1 MNIWYLIATCNFY
14 LENYFW
20 QNYFNE
26 SRISN
31 DSIINKF
38 SHFVIDAD
46 WKKKIIPNFIKFFLF
61 LFKLIKKKY
70 SYQWILIINH
80 IFLLNNVKKYPQ
92 LSENE
97 QRERAREKIANEIFR

>member
-46 WKKKIIPNFIKFFLF
+46 WKKKIIPNFIKFLF
-61 LFKLIKKKY
+61 LF
-70 SYQWILIINH
+70 N
-80 IFLLNNVKKYPQ
+80 
-92 LSENE
+92 
-97 QRERAREKIANEIFR
+97 